1 LVRFFVDYQIFEIGG
16 AAGVTLLIL
25 VFFGS
30 FCQKIQ
36 GENQLQKSEA
46 FAFGDFISFD
56 KRQKKRKQRKTLPR
70 TELTGRVIDAGIF
83 LIGILPRRKT
93 PHIHVRRPPG
103 LQRPILRIDLEKP
116 KPTPAATTTDRNGR
130 QDGAS
135 HPHPTGPPR
144 PLASRR
150 RRIAL

>member
-1 LVRFFVDYQIFEIGG
+1 MALALRASFAVRTRSCACSDAYQRNELGR
-16 AAGVTLLIL
+16 AAGETLLIL

-70 TELTGRVIDAGIF
+70 TGLTKRFIDAGIF
-83 LIGILPRRKT
+83 LRGILPRRKT
-93 PHIHVRRPPG
+93 PHVLCG
-103 LQRPILRIDLEKP
+103 ALRVCW
-116 KPTPAATTTDRNGR
+116 
-130 QDGAS
+130 
-135 HPHPTGPPR
+135 HW
-144 PLASRR
+144 
-150 RRIAL
+150 